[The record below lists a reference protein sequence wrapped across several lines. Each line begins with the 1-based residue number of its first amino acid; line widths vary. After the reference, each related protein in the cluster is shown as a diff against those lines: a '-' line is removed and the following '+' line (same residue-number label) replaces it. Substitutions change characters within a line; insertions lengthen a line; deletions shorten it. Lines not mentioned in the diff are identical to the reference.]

1 VSNGGFETG
10 TFAGWTQS
18 GDPSFTAVA
27 GTAFGTAPHS
37 GSFHAYFGPNAGLGF
52 IAQDLATTS
61 GVNYTLSFWLAHP
74 YTDTGMGTEYQVM
87 VGGAT
92 LTDVHDA
99 GNFAYTQ
106 FTFNF
111 TATSSTTALQFGF
124 RTQPFFFFFLDDVS
138 TAT

>member
-37 GSFHAYFGPNAGLGF
+37 GNFHAYFGPNAGLGF
-52 IAQDLATTS
+52 IAQDLATTT

-74 YTDTGMGTEYQVM
+74 FTDTGTEWLVS
-87 VGGAT
+87 VGGTT
-92 LTDVHDA
+92 LTDVHDDA
-99 GNFAYTQ
+99 NFGYTQ
-106 FTFNF
+106 FTFTF
-111 TATSSTTALQFGF
+111 TATSSNTVLKFGF
-124 RTQPFFFFFLDDVS
+124 LEPPQYFFLDDVS
-138 TAT
+138 VTPT